1 MKTIESYMN
10 PLFEKIT
17 RFLRKEWFLIVMAAT
32 ILLLVYLFE
41 VL

>member
-1 MKTIESYMN
+1 MI
-10 PLFEKIT
+10 PVLEKIT
-17 RFLRKEWFLIVMAAT
+17 RFLRKQWFLLVMAAT